1 MEIITAYRAWNR
13 VQKLLSAPT
22 PSSAFHCRHLS
33 GYNITQPHYHTGEM
47 CGSNT
52 PQVHV
57 SMWHKIYEAIFSPN
71 DSYKDMQVKA
81 GCQLANSSFHSSA
94 YNHTHPQLP
103 SVLQSLTHKRV
114 YQGNGWTHRLG
125 FRSCLLHYPYEQ
137 GHVLSFFVPQ
147 IPYLMGL

>member
-33 GYNITQPHYHTGEM
+33 GYNITQPHYHTGEV

-103 SVLQSLTHKRV
+103 SVLQSLTHKKECIKV
-114 YQGNGWTHRLG
+114 MAEHTGLG
-125 FRSCLLHYPYEQ
+125 SDPVSFTIPMSRGTFWASLCLRFL
-137 GHVLSFFVPQ
+137 
-147 IPYLMGL
+147 I